1 MRILIIGGTSG
12 IGLALALHYLQQGD
26 EVAVCGRDLAR
37 LPAGLAEQQPRLQ
50 TFQLD
55 ITDRAAL
62 AQLVDQLAVPRLD
75 LVVVAAGFYFNT
87 RQHVLDAATTRR
99 MLQTNIS
106 GLAHAF
112 ELAAAKMLAQ
122 QSGQLVAVSSI
133 AGLLKDYPGASLYSA
148 TKRSVLSICE
158 SYRIALQPF
167 GIAVTAIVPG
177 YVDTEKLRVL
187 NHGDASH
194 KPFVQ
199 SEAQA
204 VAHIAQAIQRREAVR
219 VFPWQMRWLVALLNR
234 LPRRLLALRR

>member
-1 MRILIIGGTSG
+1 MRVLIIGGTSG

-37 LPAGLAEQQPRLQ
+37 LPVGLAEQQPRLQ

-62 AQLVDQLAVPRLD
+62 AQLLDQFAAPSLD
-75 LVVVAAGFYFNT
+75 LFVVAAGFYFNT
-87 RQHVLDAATTRR
+87 RHHALDAATTQR

-112 ELAAAKMLAQ
+112 ELAAEKMLAQ

-148 TKRSVLSICE
+148 TKRSVLGICE

-167 GIAVTAIVPG
+167 GISVTAIVPG
-177 YVDTEKLRVL
+177 YVDTEKLRAL
-187 NHGDASH
+187 NHGDASR
-194 KPFVQ
+194 KPFIQ

-204 VAHIAQAIQRREAVR
+204 VAHIVQAIQRRAAVR
-219 VFPWQMRWLVALLNR
+219 VFPWQMRWLIAVLNR
-234 LPRRLLALRR
+234 LPRWLLALRR